1 MPTLPPASDIAAQ
14 LADNVEWFCRRYLSN
29 GYRSGRYWCVGD
41 VYNTEGGSLYVRLTG
56 PASGKG
62 RRGKWQDAATGEH
75 GDLLDVI
82 RLQRGEDWRD
92 ALAEARAF
100 LSLPEPPVP
109 ERREALTPARDTT
122 ESAQRM
128 LRYGRPL
135 AGTPAETY
143 LRTRGIEH
151 AASLNALRFHR
162 HCLYRASAKH
172 PGPDT
177 WAPALLATVTDL
189 EGAVTAVGRTWLAPD
204 GRRKADLPKPRRVL
218 GNLLGHGVRFPGTV
232 SDVLVAGEGVETVL
246 SIHRLMRSVPHVAAL
261 SAGHLGA
268 LILPAGLRQLY
279 IARDADEAGAR
290 GAWTLRRRAESQ
302 GISVSDLNPREDDFN
317 RDLCHL
323 GPRDLA
329 LHLAPQLDP
338 NDAVAHLLFEDG
350 AEAVAA

>member
-14 LADNVEWFCRRYLSN
+14 LANNVEWFCRRYLSN

-100 LSLPEPPVP
+100 LSLPEPPAP

-122 ESAQRM
+122 ESARRM

-135 AGTPAETY
+135 AGTPAEAY
-143 LRTRGIEH
+143 LRSRGIEH
-151 AASLNALRFHR
+151 AASFAALRFHPR
-162 HCLYRASAKH
+162 CLYRPSRKH

-177 WAPALLATVTDL
+177 WHPALLATVTDL
-189 EGAVTAVGRTWLAPD
+189 DGAVTAVGRTWLAPD
-204 GRRKADLPKPRRVL
+204 GRGKAELPKPRRVL

-232 SDVLVAGEGVETVL
+232 SDVMVAGEGVESVL
-246 SIHRLMRSVPHVAAL
+246 SVHRLMRSVPHVAAL

-268 LILPAGLRQLY
+268 LILPGGLRQLY
-279 IARDADEAGAR
+279 IARDADEAGER
-290 GAWTLRRRAESQ
+290 GAWTLRQRAEAQ
-302 GISVSDLNPREDDFN
+302 GILVSDLVPREDDFN

-338 NDAVAHLLFEDG
+338 NDAAAHLLFDEG
-350 AEAVAA
+350 GEAAAA